1 SFALPLK
8 SPQKGLQ
15 RTLSDESLC
24 GGRRDGGYAAGAA
37 ASLDADVLFTSAYPS
52 STLPSRRQH
61 PPAANGSLPEKKS
74 TISASELS
82 LAEARDKPPL
92 RRIDPGMMPLPD
104 TAAGLEW
111 SSLVNAAKAYE

>member
-1 SFALPLK
+1 
-8 SPQKGLQ
+8 QKGLQ

-24 GGRRDGGYAAGAA
+24 GGRRDTGYAAGT
-37 ASLDADVLFTSAYPS
+37 ASLDTDVLFTGTYPS

-61 PPAANGSLPEKKS
+61 PTAANGSLPEKKS

>member
-1 SFALPLK
+1 LPSPPK

-24 GGRRDGGYAAGAA
+24 GGRRDVGYAAGA
-37 ASLDADVLFTSAYPS
+37 ASLDADVLFASAYPS

-74 TISASELS
+74 AISASELS
-82 LAEARDKPPL
+82 LAEAREKPPL